1 MADSV
6 ILVTV
11 NNDFSDVKGL
21 KAKIIDPAEYLRE
34 DHKIKKGGCRMKS
47 IITSEN
53 ECVFASCKIFRQEG
67 NAVGPRQDVSAE
79 EIFRQEGNAVGPHS
93 TVIRSHINQK
103 FVANPHKS
111 KGSLP
116 RYCLVH
122 FVHCRLHSN
131 QFTCWIGYDDE
142 YESE

>member
-53 ECVFASCKIFRQEG
+53 ECVFASCKIFR
-67 NAVGPRQDVSAE
+67 PRGRQAAPGKMCLLRKYSGKRGMQSAPTQQSSVL
-79 EIFRQEGNAVGPHS
+79 IS
-93 TVIRSHINQK
+93 IRSLLRTLT
-103 FVANPHKS
+103 NPKEV
-111 KGSLP
+111 
-116 RYCLVH
+116 CLVIV
-122 FVHCRLHSN
+122 FFTLFTVVFTLISLHA
-131 QFTCWIGYDDE
+131 G
-142 YESE
+142 